1 MTAGAATP
9 KATEAARP
17 RQRPRLA
24 RHVVLILVSAVMLV
38 PAYLLIVNAFKPQAA
53 ILGSPFGLDARQL
66 SFRYLSAALTSPNFS
81 LARAYVVSALV
92 ALVSVALV
100 IACGGPLAYLIA
112 RRDTVPYRILFYFFV
127 AGTFVPSQAI
137 LIPVVYILR
146 VIHLM
151 NSVPGLLLY
160 EAALFSPMT
169 VFLYVGYIR
178 SVPRELD
185 EAASAD
191 GASLMRTYWQVLFPL
206 LKPATVT
213 VVILNAVFS
222 WNDFVDP
229 LTILGPTSKN
239 YTVTSAIYE
248 AIGQYNT
255 NYTAVFPDVLLAVAP
270 AVIFFLFMQR
280 QFISGLLAGAT
291 KG

>member
-1 MTAGAATP
+1 M
-9 KATEAARP
+9 R
-17 RQRPRLA
+17 RLRLT
-24 RHVVLILVSAVMLV
+24 RHVIMVPVCVAMLV
-38 PAYLLIVNAFKPQAA
+38 PAYLLIVNAFKSQAA
-53 ILGSPFGLDARQL
+53 ILSSPFGLDIRGL
-66 SFRYLSAALTSPNFS
+66 SLRYMGAALTSPNFS
-81 LARAYVVSALV
+81 LARAYVVSAVV

-100 IACGGPLAYLIA
+100 IVCGGPLAYLIA
-112 RRDTVPYRILFYFFV
+112 RRDTWSYRILFYLFV

-178 SVPRELD
+178 SVPAELD
-185 EAASAD
+185 EAASVD
-191 GASLMRTYWQVLFPL
+191 GASLLRTYWQVLFPL

-213 VVILNAVFS
+213 VIILNAVFS

-229 LTILGPTSKN
+229 LTILGPTSGN
-239 YTVTSAIYE
+239 FTVTSAIYE

-280 QFISGLLAGAT
+280 RFINGLLTGAT

>member
-1 MTAGAATP
+1 MTAWRAKVT
-9 KATEAARP
+9 
-17 RQRPRLA
+17 
-24 RHVVLILVSAVMLV
+24 RHGVLIVICAVMIV

-53 ILGSPFGLDARQL
+53 ILGSPFGLDTRGL
-66 SFRYLSAALTSPNFS
+66 SLRYLHAALTNPSFS
-81 LARAYVVSALV
+81 LARAYVVSAVV
-92 ALVSVALV
+92 ALVSVGLV
-100 IACGGPLAYLIA
+100 IVCGGPLAYLIA
-112 RRDTVPYRILFYFFV
+112 RRDSLPYRLLFYFFV
-127 AGTFVPSQAI
+127 AGTFIPSQAI

-146 VIHLM
+146 MIHLM

-185 EAASAD
+185 EAASVD
-191 GASLMRTYWQVLFPL
+191 GASLVRTYWQVLFPL
-206 LKPATVT
+206 LMPATVT
-213 VVILNAVFS
+213 VIILNAVFS

-229 LTILGPTSKN
+229 LTILGPTSDN
-239 YTVTSAIYE
+239 HTVTSAIYE

-280 QFISGLLAGAT
+280 RFISGLLAGAT

>member
-1 MTAGAATP
+1 MTAWRAMLT
-9 KATEAARP
+9 
-17 RQRPRLA
+17 
-24 RHVVLILVSAVMLV
+24 RHAVMIVLCAVMLI

-53 ILGSPFGLDARQL
+53 ILGSPFSLDTRQL
-66 SFRYLSAALTSPNFS
+66 SLRYLSAALTNPSFS
-81 LARAYVVSALV
+81 LARAYVVSAV
-92 ALVSVALV
+92 VAIVSIALVVV
-100 IACGGPLAYLIA
+100 CGGPLAYLIA
-112 RRDTVPYRILFYFFV
+112 RRDSLPYRILFYLFV
-127 AGTFVPSQAI
+127 AGTFIPSQAI
-137 LIPVVYILR
+137 LIPVVYILQL
-146 VIHLM
+146 IHLM

-185 EAASAD
+185 EAASVD
-191 GASLMRTYWQVLFPL
+191 GASLVRTYWQVLFPL

-213 VVILNAVFS
+213 VIILNAVFS

-229 LTILGPTSKN
+229 LTILGPTSDN
-239 YTVTSAIYE
+239 HTVTSAIYE

-280 QFISGLLAGAT
+280 RFISGLLAGAT

>member
-1 MTAGAATP
+1 MTAWR
-9 KATEAARP
+9 AR
-17 RQRPRLA
+17 LT
-24 RHVVLILVSAVMLV
+24 RHAVLIVLCAAMLV

-53 ILGSPFGLDARQL
+53 ILGSPFSLDAREL
-66 SFRYLSAALTSPNFS
+66 SLRYLRAALTNPSFS
-81 LARAYVVSALV
+81 LARAYVVSAVV
-92 ALVSVALV
+92 ALISVTLV
-100 IACGGPLAYLIA
+100 IVCCGPLAYLIA
-112 RRDTVPYRILFYFFV
+112 RRDSLLYRILFYFFV
-127 AGTFVPSQAI
+127 AGTFIPSQAI

-146 VIHLM
+146 TIHLM

-185 EAASAD
+185 EAASVD
-191 GASLMRTYWQVLFPL
+191 GASLIRTYWQVLFPL

-213 VVILNAVFS
+213 VIILNAVFS

-229 LTILGPTSKN
+229 LTILGPTSN
-239 YTVTSAIYE
+239 NHTVTSAIYE

-280 QFISGLLAGAT
+280 RFISGLLAGAT

>member
-1 MTAGAATP
+1 MIP
-9 KATEAARP
+9 
-17 RQRPRLA
+17 
-24 RHVVLILVSAVMLV
+24 VSLLMLV
-38 PAYLLIVNAFKPQAA
+38 PAYLLLANAFKPQAA
-53 ILGSPFGLDARQL
+53 ILSAPFGLDIHQL
-66 SFRYLSAALTSPNFS
+66 SVKYLQAALTSPNFS
-81 LARAYVVSALV
+81 LARAYVVSAVV
-92 ALVSVALV
+92 AIVSVALV
-100 IACGGPLAYLIA
+100 IVCGGPLAYLIA
-112 RRDTVPYRILFYFFV
+112 RRDGIAYRVLFFLFV
-127 AGTFVPSQAI
+127 AGTFIPSQAI

-146 VIHLM
+146 SIGLM

-178 SVPRELD
+178 SIPRELD
-185 EAASAD
+185 EAASVD
-191 GASLMRTYWQVLFPL
+191 GASIFRTYWQVLFPL

-213 VVILNAVFS
+213 VIILNAVFS

-239 YTVTSAIYE
+239 FTVTSAIYE
-248 AIGQYNT
+248 AIGTYNT

-280 QFISGLLAGAT
+280 RFISGLLAGAT

>member
-1 MTAGAATP
+1 MTA
-9 KATEAARP
+9 RL
-17 RQRPRLA
+17 PRLA
-24 RHVVLILVSAVMLV
+24 RHAVLVVVCAAMLV
-38 PAYLLIVNAFKPQAA
+38 PAYLLVVNAFKPQAA
-53 ILGSPFGLDARQL
+53 ILGSPFSLDAGQL
-66 SFRYLSAALTSPNFS
+66 SFRYLHAALTNPNFS
-81 LARAYVVSALV
+81 LARAYVVSAVV

-112 RRDTVPYRILFYFFV
+112 RRETLPYRILFFSFV
-127 AGTFVPSQAI
+127 AGTFIPSQAI

-146 VIHLM
+146 ILHLM

-185 EAASAD
+185 EAASVD
-191 GASLMRTYWQVLFPL
+191 GASLIRTYWQVLFPL

-229 LTILGPTSKN
+229 LTILGPTSGN
-239 YTVTSAIYE
+239 HTVTSAIYE
-248 AIGQYNT
+248 SIGQYNT

-280 QFISGLLAGAT
+280 RFISGLLTGAT

>member
-1 MTAGAATP
+1 VSAVQAPVPG
-9 KATEAARP
+9 RP
-17 RQRPRLA
+17 QRRRRFPV
-24 RHVVLILVSAVMLV
+24 RHVIMVLVSAAMLV
-38 PAYLLIVNAFKPQAA
+38 PAYLLVVNALKPQAA
-53 ILGSPFGLDARQL
+53 ILSSPFGLDTRQL
-66 SFRYLSAALTSPNFS
+66 SLGYLHAALTSPNFS
-81 LARAYVVSALV
+81 LARAYVVSAVV
-92 ALVSVALV
+92 ALVSVGLV
-100 IACGGPLAYLIA
+100 VVCGGPLAYLIA
-112 RRDTVPYRILFYFFV
+112 RRDTLPYRILFYMLV
-127 AGTFVPSQAI
+127 AGTFIPSQAI

-146 VIHLM
+146 IIGLM

-160 EAALFSPMT
+160 EAALFLPMT

-185 EAASAD
+185 EAASVD
-191 GASLMRTYWQVLFPL
+191 GASVLRTYWQVLFPL

-213 VVILNAVFS
+213 VIILNSVFS

-229 LTILGPTSKN
+229 LTILGPTSSN
-239 YTVTSAIYE
+239 HTVTSAIYE

-280 QFISGLLAGAT
+280 RFISGLLAGAT

>member
-1 MTAGAATP
+1 MTAWRSRLTRHAVLIVLCAAT
-9 KATEAARP
+9 
-17 RQRPRLA
+17 
-24 RHVVLILVSAVMLV
+24 LV

-53 ILGSPFGLDARQL
+53 ILGSPFSLDAREL
-66 SFRYLSAALTSPNFS
+66 SLRYLQAALTNPSFS
-81 LARAYVVSALV
+81 LARAYVVSAVV
-92 ALVSVALV
+92 ALISVTLV
-100 IACGGPLAYLIA
+100 IVCCGPLAYLIA
-112 RRDTVPYRILFYFFV
+112 RRDSPLYKILFYFFV
-127 AGTFVPSQAI
+127 AGTFIPSQAI

-146 VIHLM
+146 TIHLM

-185 EAASAD
+185 EAASVD
-191 GASLMRTYWQVLFPL
+191 GASLVRTYWQVLFPL

-213 VVILNAVFS
+213 VIILNAVFS

-229 LTILGPTSKN
+229 LTILGPTSN
-239 YTVTSAIYE
+239 NHTVTSAIYE

-280 QFISGLLAGAT
+280 RFISGLLAGAT

>member
-1 MTAGAATP
+1 MTTWR
-9 KATEAARP
+9 T
-17 RQRPRLA
+17 RLT
-24 RHVVLILVSAVMLV
+24 RHGVLIVLCAVMLV

-53 ILGSPFGLDARQL
+53 ILGSPFSLDAREL
-66 SFRYLSAALTSPNFS
+66 SLRYVRAALTNPSFS
-81 LARAYVVSALV
+81 LARAYVVSAVV
-92 ALVSVALV
+92 ALISVTLV
-100 IACGGPLAYLIA
+100 IVCCGPLAYLIA
-112 RRDTVPYRILFYFFV
+112 RRESLLYKALFYFFV
-127 AGTFVPSQAI
+127 AGTFIPSQAI

-146 VIHLM
+146 SIGLM
-151 NSVPGLLLY
+151 NTVPGLLLY

-185 EAASAD
+185 EAASVD

-213 VVILNAVFS
+213 VIILNAVFS

-229 LTILGPTSKN
+229 LTILGPTSDN
-239 YTVTSAIYE
+239 HTVTSAIYE

-280 QFISGLLAGAT
+280 RFISGLLSGAT

>member
-1 MTAGAATP
+1 
-9 KATEAARP
+9 
-17 RQRPRLA
+17 
-24 RHVVLILVSAVMLV
+24 
-38 PAYLLIVNAFKPQAA
+38 
-53 ILGSPFGLDARQL
+53 
-66 SFRYLSAALTSPNFS
+66 
-81 LARAYVVSALV
+81 
-92 ALVSVALV
+92 
-100 IACGGPLAYLIA
+100 
-112 RRDTVPYRILFYFFV
+112 
-127 AGTFVPSQAI
+127 
-137 LIPVVYILR
+137 
-146 VIHLM
+146 M

-178 SVPRELD
+178 SIPRELD
-185 EAASAD
+185 EAASVD
-191 GASLMRTYWQVLFPL
+191 GASLVRTYWQVLFPL

-213 VVILNAVFS
+213 VIILNAVFS

-229 LTILGPTSKN
+229 LTILGPTADN
-239 YTVTSAIYE
+239 HTVTSAIYE

-280 QFISGLLAGAT
+280 RFISGLLSGAT

>member
-1 MTAGAATP
+1 MTPVAPAG
-9 KATEAARP
+9 KARRSKRRSRP
-17 RQRPRLA
+17 A
-24 RHVVLILVSAVMLV
+24 RHVLLILVSAAMLV
-38 PAYLLIVNAFKPQAA
+38 PAYLLVVNAFKPQAA
-53 ILGSPFGLDARQL
+53 ILGSPFGLDASGL
-66 SFRYLSAALTSPNFS
+66 SLRYLHAALTSPNFS
-81 LARAYVVSALV
+81 LARAYLVSAVV
-92 ALVSVALV
+92 AVVSVALA

-112 RRDTVPYRILFYFFV
+112 RRDTVAYRIAFYFFV
-127 AGTFVPSQAI
+127 AGTFIPSQAI

-146 VIHLM
+146 TIHLM

-185 EAASAD
+185 EAASVD
-191 GASLMRTYWQVLFPL
+191 GASLLRTYWQVLFPL

-213 VVILNAVFS
+213 VIILNAVFS

-229 LTILGPTSKN
+229 LTILGPASTDN
-239 YTVTSAIYE
+239 TVTSAIYE

-280 QFISGLLAGAT
+280 RFISGLLAGAT

>member
-1 MTAGAATP
+1 MTAGVPVP
-9 KATEAARP
+9 KPGHSTR
-17 RQRPRLA
+17 RPRLT
-24 RHVVLILVSAVMLV
+24 RHVILLLVCAAMLV
-38 PAYLLIVNAFKPQAA
+38 PAYLLVVNAFKPQAA
-53 ILGSPFGLDARQL
+53 ILGSPFSLDLSGL
-66 SFRYLSAALTSPNFS
+66 SPRYLHAALTNPSFS
-81 LARAYVVSALV
+81 LARAYVVSAAV
-92 ALVSVALV
+92 ALVSVTLV
-100 IACGGPLAYLIA
+100 IVCGGPLAYLIA
-112 RRDTVPYRILFYFFV
+112 RRDTLTYRIAFYFFV
-127 AGTFVPSQAI
+127 AGTFIPSQAI

-146 VIHLM
+146 TIHLM

-185 EAASAD
+185 EAASVD
-191 GASLMRTYWQVLFPL
+191 GASLLRTYWRVLFPL

-222 WNDFVDP
+222 WNDFIDP
-229 LTILGPTSKN
+229 LTILGPASSN

-280 QFISGLLAGAT
+280 RFISGLLAGAT

>member
-1 MTAGAATP
+1 MSAVPARP
-9 KATEAARP
+9 KADGGVRSRRRRFP
-17 RQRPRLA
+17 A
-24 RHVVLILVSAVMLV
+24 RHTVMVLVSLAMLV
-38 PAYLLIVNAFKPQAA
+38 PAYLLVVNALKPQAA
-53 ILGSPFGLDARQL
+53 ILSSPFGLDTRGL
-66 SFRYLSAALTSPNFS
+66 SLRYLHDALTSPNFS
-81 LARAYVVSALV
+81 LARAYVVSAIV
-92 ALVSVALV
+92 ALVSVTLV
-100 IACGGPLAYLIA
+100 IVCCGPLAYLIA
-112 RRDTVPYRILFYFFV
+112 RRDTVPYRVLFYLFV
-127 AGTFVPSQAI
+127 AGTFIPSQAI

-146 VIHLM
+146 IIHLM

-185 EAASAD
+185 EAAAVD
-191 GASLMRTYWQVLFPL
+191 GASLLRTYWRVLFPL

-213 VVILNAVFS
+213 VIILNAVFS

-229 LTILGPTSKN
+229 LTILGPASKN
-239 YTVTSAIYE
+239 FTVTSAIYE

-280 QFISGLLAGAT
+280 RFISGLLTGAT